1 LRNRAILPTGNCRP
15 AFCDREIDLD
25 PFVFPLPPP
34 PAADP
39 PVELILLSPALLL
52 FPLPPPTPAET
63 LPHLLTLLLQI
74 LPLPPSLLP
83 SLTNS
88 RPPNYYLQSPKVL
101 LAKAF
106 KEHTKPDLV
115 HKQTH
120 THTHTHS
127 RNENK
132 NTKGNSKDQATA
144 TKIAT
149 STESGRKRNRRWQMI
164 HSKEETARE

>member
-74 LPLPPSLLP
+74 LTLPPSLLP

-101 LAKAF
+101 LAKDF
-106 KEHTKPDLV
+106 KEQKKPDLV
-115 HKQTH
+115 QKQIDRQTD
-120 THTHTHS
+120 TQETST
-127 RNENK
+127 R
-132 NTKGNSKDQATA
+132 TRRATA
-144 TKIAT
+144 KTKRLQQRLRLLQRAAE
-149 STESGRKRNRRWQMI
+149 SETEDGK
-164 HSKEETARE
+164 